1 MERDG
6 TSLSISDEELGEQFR
21 EVPALF
27 HYNIADEE
35 GTVEFSLAPR
45 LENN

>member
-6 TSLSISDEELGEQFR
+6 TSLFISDEELGEQSR
-21 EVPALF
+21 EVSVLF

-35 GTVEFSLAPR
+35 GTVEFSLAPK